1 MTIDHPPITSETWK
15 SILAAALPV
24 IDDLTIRVG
33 STPDL
38 VLGGGTVL
46 MLRFHHRLSR
56 DIDFFLNDVQ
66 ILSMITPRLNDL
78 TSRIALDYVEQAN
91 SVKLVLKEGD
101 IDFIVAGNITRTNP
115 VETIE
120 MSNRVFLLETT
131 EEILAKKLFYRAA
144 HFKPRDVFDLV
155 AVHRRDP
162 ASVASALRASSSRKP
177 ELERRLK
184 DLSKQAPDQLASDIL
199 PFEGF
204 SDIIPAMLQ
213 TARDLLKTL

>member
-204 SDIIPAMLQ
+204 SDIIPAMVQ

>member
-204 SDIIPAMLQ
+204 SDIIPAMVQ
-213 TARDLLKTL
+213 TVRDLLQTL

>member
-1 MTIDHPPITSETWK
+1 MTIAHPPITSETWK

-204 SDIIPAMLQ
+204 SDIIPAMVQ
-213 TARDLLKTL
+213 TVRDLLQTL

>member
-1 MTIDHPPITSETWK
+1 MTVDHNPITEDTWK
-15 SILAAALPV
+15 AILAAALPV
-24 IDDLTIRVG
+24 VDDLSVRAG
-33 STPDL
+33 SMPDL

-78 TSRIALDYVEQAN
+78 TSQIALDYVEQAN
-91 SVKLVLKEGD
+91 SVKLVLREGD
-101 IDFIVAGNITRTNP
+101 IDFIVAGNVTQTNP

-155 AVHRRDP
+155 AVHQKDP
-162 ASVASALRASSSRKP
+162 TAVASALRASSTRKP
-177 ELERRLK
+177 ELERRLT
-184 DLSKQAPDQLASDIL
+184 DLSKQTSDQLAIDIL
-199 PFEGF
+199 PFDRF
-204 SDIIPAMLQ
+204 SDIIPSMVR
-213 TARDLLKTL
+213 TARDLVDAA